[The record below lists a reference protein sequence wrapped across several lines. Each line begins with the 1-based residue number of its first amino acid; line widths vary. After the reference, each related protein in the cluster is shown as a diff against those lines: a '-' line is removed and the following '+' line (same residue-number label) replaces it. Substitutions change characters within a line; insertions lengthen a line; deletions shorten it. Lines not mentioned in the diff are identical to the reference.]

1 MTRRRGHRGRGSRR
15 AVAPVT
21 GVGEHPA
28 SVLPLPVEAS
38 SSLPPL
44 GVIAGYHFRR
54 PELLELAL
62 THSSFNHGSPKAG
75 QHNERLEFLGDA
87 ILQAVVTEHLF
98 LLHGK
103 RDEGWLTKARAHLVN
118 RTALHELAGELMLGD
133 ILHMGRAEERQGGRK
148 RPSNLANAVEAVIG
162 AVFLD
167 GGYEAARRF
176 VLDYVEG
183 RVRHL
188 PADPEPEN
196 LKGTLQERLHA
207 GGRTPVYRIVS
218 ESGPAHA
225 RVFESEVFVGGQSMG
240 RGRGATKKEAESRAA
255 EEALRSLE
263 NREATSEARE

>member
-1 MTRRRGHRGRGSRR
+1 
-15 AVAPVT
+15 V
-21 GVGEHPA
+21 
-28 SVLPLPVEAS
+28 
-38 SSLPPL
+38 
-44 GVIAGYHFRR
+44 FRR

-62 THSSFNHGSPKAG
+62 THSSFSHGTAQAG

-118 RTALHELAGELMLGD
+118 RAALHELAGELRLGGV
-133 ILHMGRAEERQGGRK
+133 LRLGKAEERQGGRK
-148 RPSNLANAVEAVIG
+148 RPSNLSNAVEAVIG

-183 RVRHL
+183 RMRRL
-188 PADPEPEN
+188 PSDPEPEN
-196 LKGTLQERLHA
+196 LKGALQERLHSK
-207 GGRTPVYRIVS
+207 GQTPVYRIVS

-225 RVFESEVFVGGQSMG
+225 KVFESEVLVGGRVLG
-240 RGRGATKKEAESRAA
+240 RGRGATKKEAESGAAA
-255 EEALRSLE
+255 EALASLGS
-263 NREATSEARE
+263 AAAS

>member
-1 MTRRRGHRGRGSRR
+1 MRRRRGRRGRGGRGAALV
-15 AVAPVT
+15 AVVAGSP
-21 GVGEHPA
+21 PA
-28 SVLPLPVEAS
+28 LVPPPPVEE
-38 SSLPPL
+38 SLRPSPT

-62 THSSFNHGSPKAG
+62 THSSSTHRSPQAG

-98 LLHGK
+98 LLHGT

-118 RTALHELAGELMLGD
+118 RAALHELAGELRLGGMLR
-133 ILHMGRAEERQGGRK
+133 MGKAEERQGGRK
-148 RPSNLANAVEAVIG
+148 RPSNLSNAVEAVIG

-183 RVRHL
+183 RVRRL

-218 ESGPAHA
+218 ESGPPHA
-225 RVFESEVFVGGQSMG
+225 RVFESEVLVGGQPMG

-263 NREATSEARE
+263 NRGPRSEARE